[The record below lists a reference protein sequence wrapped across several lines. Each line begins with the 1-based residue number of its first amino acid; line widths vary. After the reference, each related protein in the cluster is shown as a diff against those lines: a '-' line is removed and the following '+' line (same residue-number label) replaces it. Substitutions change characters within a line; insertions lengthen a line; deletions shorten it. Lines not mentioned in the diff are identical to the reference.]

1 MHQKPVAHW
10 RQRNHK
16 ICQFKNKTKTDNIQK
31 KRDQKVS
38 GISTAIL
45 EDRRQLKQSLQNP
58 RILYSTKESI
68 KYEGVSQTF
77 SESLGESSFY
87 APILTELASVMQEY
101 VFHQNKLAKSE
112 KGRED
117 PGNHR
122 TKAERKYW
130 KFPD

>member
-1 MHQKPVAHW
+1 M
-10 RQRNHK
+10 
-16 ICQFKNKTKTDNIQK
+16 
-31 KRDQKVS
+31 S
-38 GISTAIL
+38 GISTAAL

-58 RILYSTKESI
+58 RILYSTKVSI
-68 KYEGVSQTF
+68 KYQSTSQTF

-87 APILTELASVMQEY
+87 VPILTELAEY

-117 PGNHR
+117 PGNHGIK
-122 TKAERKYW
+122 TERKHW